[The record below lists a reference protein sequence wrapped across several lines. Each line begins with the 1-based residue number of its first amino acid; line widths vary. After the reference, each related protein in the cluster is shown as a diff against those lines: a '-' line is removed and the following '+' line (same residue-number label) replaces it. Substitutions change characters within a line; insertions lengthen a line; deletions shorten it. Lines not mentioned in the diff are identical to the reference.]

1 MFDYSPIMTH
11 THTQIVF
18 NNNYNIWRKDRKG
31 KGGGVMIMMRK
42 ELLVKSVAL
51 YGEGKAEIVSVNLEN
66 KNGEMMMII
75 AT

>member
-42 ELLVKSVAL
+42 ELLVKSVVL